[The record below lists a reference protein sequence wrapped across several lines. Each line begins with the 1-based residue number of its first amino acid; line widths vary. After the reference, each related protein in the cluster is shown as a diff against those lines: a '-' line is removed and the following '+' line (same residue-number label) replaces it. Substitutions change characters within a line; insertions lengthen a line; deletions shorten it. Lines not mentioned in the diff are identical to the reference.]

1 MGDAQEIDAFTA
13 ADNFKRATEL
23 LDRARNTL
31 VEATSRDRSEINLR
45 ALSKRAGLH
54 ESTLYHW
61 CQGQEVRTNGG
72 EPTAAGST
80 R

>member
-1 MGDAQEIDAFTA
+1 VDGGSEIDAFSA

-23 LDRARNTL
+23 LDRARGVL
-31 VEATSRDRSEINLR
+31 VEATRRDRTEINLR

-61 CQGQEVRTNGG
+61 VQDQEVRTNGG
-72 EPTAAGST
+72 QPATAPG
-80 R
+80 RR